1 MSVDC
6 LTLQGTPAPNEIK
19 TGGLSREAAVAGAGG
34 KARRNN
40 DGVAS
45 GPPAWE
51 AGTESIKPLSKQ
63 SCSVC
68 SVGRGALGAGT
79 HPQLNPS
86 QALGLALCLHDSSC
100 GKMAAHRVR
109 GRHGRAGH
117 RGEPSHCASR
127 LRGEPSHRAGLHPG
141 VAPLPSSSPVGLGYV
156 ILIKPRLRGQN
167 QEWEESGEAS
177 VVSVT

>member
-1 MSVDC
+1 M
-6 LTLQGTPAPNEIK
+6 
-19 TGGLSREAAVAGAGG
+19 AGAGG

-40 DGVAS
+40 DGVAA

-68 SVGRGALGAGT
+68 SVGRGALEAGT

-86 QALGLALCLHDSSC
+86 QAPSPPLCLPDSPLVARWRSTGCGADTGEPGTGASRALEQAKPLGEPALGRAGLRASWATGRGCTPGWLLCLHP
-100 GKMAAHRVR
+100 H
-109 GRHGRAGH
+109 
-117 RGEPSHCASR
+117 
-127 LRGEPSHRAGLHPG
+127 
-141 VAPLPSSSPVGLGYV
+141 PVGLGPV
-156 ILIKPRLRGQN
+156 ILMKPRLQGQN

>member
-1 MSVDC
+1 MPDSS
-6 LTLQGTPAPNEIK
+6 GTTPPPNEIK
-19 TGGLSREAAVAGAGG
+19 KGGLGREATVAGAGG
-34 KARRNN
+34 KARQNN
-40 DGVAS
+40 EGVAA

-68 SVGRGALGAGT
+68 SVGRGALEAGT

-86 QALGLALCLHDSSC
+86 QAPSQARCLHDSSC
-100 GKMAAHRVR
+100 GKMAAHGVR

-117 RGEPSHCASR
+117 RGEPGHGVSR
-127 LRGEPSHRAGLHPG
+127 ATGRGCTPGWLPCLHPH
-141 VAPLPSSSPVGLGYV
+141 PVGLGHV
-156 ILIKPRLRGQN
+156 ILMKPRLRGQN
-167 QEWEESGEAS
+167 QAWEKSGKAS